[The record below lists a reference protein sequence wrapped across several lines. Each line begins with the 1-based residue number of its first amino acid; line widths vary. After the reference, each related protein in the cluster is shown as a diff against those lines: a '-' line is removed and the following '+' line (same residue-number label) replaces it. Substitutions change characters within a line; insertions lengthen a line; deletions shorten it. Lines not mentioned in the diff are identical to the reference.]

1 MDEEPPYEMRYSID
15 TPAPTPPSSPPQAV
29 SIQTS
34 LNEQTIADK
43 VLIICAIL

>member
-15 TPAPTPPSSPPQAV
+15 TPEPTPPSSPPQAV

-34 LNEQTIADK
+34 LNEQAIADK